1 MAVDNTGK
9 GTPTGTIRE
18 AATAFEALL
27 TLEEGNQSDDEAKP
41 QVEEAEQA
49 DESEGVASETDETTD
64 EVEQD
69 VEGEQSGDEE
79 DDEQKPGDKLYT
91 VRVDGKEEQVPES
104 ELLAGYQRQRD
115 YTQKTQALASERKAI
130 AQEQAQ
136 LRQQRSEYAE
146 LLPKLRSVLE
156 ADLTEPNWEELR
168 ATDPV
173 QAAIAKDRFDERK
186 AKIQAVRAEEE
197 RIRSQNEQE
206 QAALRNQILIEEQQK
221 LLARPELAH
230 WKDPAKA
237 SADTKLI
244 VETMKN
250 AGFADEEL
258 QIFDHRAMVI
268 ALKAAKY
275 DELMQQRTAAQ
286 GAVKGKVA
294 KAPVA
299 TPGSAVR
306 KSGSALQ
313 KDQARLARSGSVR
326 DAARIFE
333 RLID

>member
-130 AQEQAQ
+130 AAS
-136 LRQQRSEYAE
+136 R
-146 LLPKLRSVLE
+146 
-156 ADLTEPNWEELR
+156 
-168 ATDPV
+168 
-173 QAAIAKDRFDERK
+173 IAM
-186 AKIQAVRAEEE
+186 IQ
-197 RIRSQNEQE
+197 S
-206 QAALRNQILIEEQQK
+206 
-221 LLARPELAH
+221 
-230 WKDPAKA
+230 
-237 SADTKLI
+237 
-244 VETMKN
+244 
-250 AGFADEEL
+250 
-258 QIFDHRAMVI
+258 
-268 ALKAAKY
+268 
-275 DELMQQRTAAQ
+275 
-286 GAVKGKVA
+286 
-294 KAPVA
+294 
-299 TPGSAVR
+299 
-306 KSGSALQ
+306 
-313 KDQARLARSGSVR
+313 
-326 DAARIFE
+326 
-333 RLID
+333 